1 VYANFYARDSSLRQ
15 PGCATID
22 SKYVAHD
29 SPAVGTFMR
38 DYDANKERQ
47 HSFHPMLSSSP
58 SCYELASCVE
68 RADLSTKIALEAF
81 HRAFSRFTNPLYF
94 FPLNR
99 PIENPKNT
107 AQLFS
112 FDCFEKGY

>member
-1 VYANFYARDSSLRQ
+1 
-15 PGCATID
+15 
-22 SKYVAHD
+22 
-29 SPAVGTFMR
+29 MR
-38 DYDANKERQ
+38 DYDANKGRQ

-68 RADLSTKIALEAF
+68 RADLSTKIAMEAF
-81 HRAFSRFTNPLYF
+81 HRAFSR

-112 FDCFEKGY
+112 FDCFEKGYYDPKKKIIVLGF